1 MISIDIDN
9 LKVGQTIKD
18 YKTLCEALC
27 IKPAT
32 GKSKQIQMEK
42 ISQYIKYKKLGRGYY
57 IEEILDQPDHIM
69 SSKSKSPYIKLIE
82 TLLSAHLIGNK
93 ESTSSYTYK
102 QLFQILSMASDKYDG
117 IYKDDSYEYFYN
129 NIAPISKDLYL
140 DFRRSTYSE
149 NKKKIKSALNSLK
162 RRALI
167 DYREDLFVCCEDN
180 EGHDIHREP
189 TNQEILIHLE
199 ICQQLLNKYNCRDF
213 DELAEKRVKHKFEND
228 YSNEIKK
235 RLGWKYKYKKVTII
249 SAINDP
255 TKLLEDSKQELI
267 LEARKHKVE
276 VNKAELNYAIKK
288 MINRV
293 GEVNHNSA
301 VQKLEEWERGDEEWG
316 TIAPQMPNTLYSI
329 LYRTKENYLPGWNIL
344 TEYYIGGDE
353 EAAKDRARD
362 YQIDELDKESDDLN
376 LEI

>member
-149 NKKKIKSALNSLK
+149 NKKKIKS
-162 RRALI
+162 
-167 DYREDLFVCCEDN
+167 F
-180 EGHDIHREP
+180 
-189 TNQEILIHLE
+189 
-199 ICQQLLNKYNCRDF
+199 
-213 DELAEKRVKHKFEND
+213 
-228 YSNEIKK
+228 
-235 RLGWKYKYKKVTII
+235 
-249 SAINDP
+249 
-255 TKLLEDSKQELI
+255 
-267 LEARKHKVE
+267 
-276 VNKAELNYAIKK
+276 
-288 MINRV
+288 
-293 GEVNHNSA
+293 
-301 VQKLEEWERGDEEWG
+301 
-316 TIAPQMPNTLYSI
+316 
-329 LYRTKENYLPGWNIL
+329 
-344 TEYYIGGDE
+344 
-353 EAAKDRARD
+353 
-362 YQIDELDKESDDLN
+362 
-376 LEI
+376 